1 MPGQQGGDKPSFWTT
16 LPGIFTGLA
25 ALIGAIA
32 TLLVTLNQMGVIGG
46 HDERVTGNGSAPVA
60 NGGKPGTATPPPA
73 EPAPANNTFRV
84 VELTLRADPFN
95 YKGRCPVT
103 IRFTGRI
110 SVAGGG
116 GTVSYRFLRSD
127 GASAPVQSITFS
139 QPGSKTVTTTWQLG
153 KSFQGWQA
161 IQIYDPKE
169 LQSPR
174 ARFRIVCT
182 NTLLPK
188 PLVPKLPTL
197 KFQ

>member
-1 MPGQQGGDKPSFWTT
+1 MPDQQGGDKQSFWTT

-46 HDERVTGNGSAPVA
+46 HGERGSGDGSAPVA
-60 NGGKPGTATPPPA
+60 DGGKPATATPPPP

-116 GTVSYRFLRSD
+116 GTVSYKFLRSD
-127 GASAPVQSITFS
+127 GASAPVQTLRFAA
-139 QPGSKTVTTTWQLG
+139 PGSKKVSTSWRLG
-153 KSFQGWQA
+153 KSYKGWQA

-169 LQSPR
+169 QQSR
-174 ARFRIVCT
+174 QARFRIVCT
-182 NTLLPK
+182 NTLVPK
-188 PLVPKLPTL
+188 PLVPKSPTL
-197 KFQ
+197 KIQ